1 MSLDLAALV
10 WKETR
15 QFMHDTG
22 DVREAA
28 NHVVEALIGQ
38 HSAEEIRD
46 AFKFDG
52 AIKLAVGDYL
62 GEHEENDLEED
73 ERDELLDQ
81 YDDDGE
87 FNYDD
92 Y

>member
-1 MSLDLAALV
+1 VSLDLAALV

-22 DVREAA
+22 DIREAA
-28 NHVVEALIGQ
+28 NHVVEALMTSN
-38 HSAEEIRD
+38 SAEEIRE

-52 AIKLAVGDYL
+52 AIKLAVGAYL
-62 GEHEENDLEED
+62 GEHDEDDFEED

>member
-1 MSLDLAALV
+1 ML
-10 WKETR
+10 
-15 QFMHDTG
+15 DTG

-28 NHVVEALIGQ
+28 DSVVAALMQG
-38 HSAEEIRD
+38 HNADEIRE

-52 AIKLAVGDYL
+52 AIKMAVGNYL
-62 GEHEENDLEED
+62 GENDVDDFEDEEED
-73 ERDELLDQ
+73 ELLNQ

-87 FNYDD
+87 FNYDE

>member
-22 DVREAA
+22 DIREAA
-28 NHVVEALIGQ
+28 NHVVEALMSQ
-38 HSAEEIRD
+38 SSAEEIRE

-52 AIKLAVGDYL
+52 AIKHSTGFFSKVKRYR
-62 GEHEENDLEED
+62 HETILRCVSTTDKN
-73 ERDELLDQ
+73 
-81 YDDDGE
+81 
-87 FNYDD
+87 
-92 Y
+92 

>member
-10 WKETR
+10 WKESR
-15 QFMHDTG
+15 QFLHDKE
-22 DVREAA
+22 DLQEAA

-38 HSAEEIRD
+38 YSAEEIRD

-62 GEHEENDLEED
+62 GEYEEDDLEED

>member
-1 MSLDLAALV
+1 VSLDLAALV
-10 WKETR
+10 WKEAR

-22 DVREAA
+22 DTREAA
-28 NHVVEALIGQ
+28 NHVVEALIS
-38 HSAEEIRD
+38 HHTAEEIRE

-62 GEHEENDLEED
+62 GEAEENDLEED
-73 ERDELLDQ
+73 ERDELLEQ
-81 YDDDGE
+81 YDEDGE
-87 FNYDD
+87 FNYDE

>member
-62 GEHEENDLEED
+62 GEHEEDDLEED

-81 YDDDGE
+81 YDEDGE

>member
-1 MSLDLAALV
+1 MSLEIAALV

-22 DVREAA
+22 DVKEAS

-38 HSAEEIRD
+38 FSAEEIRD

-62 GEHEENDLEED
+62 GEHEEDDLEED

-81 YDDDGE
+81 YDEDGE
-87 FNYDD
+87 FNYDE

>member
-22 DVREAA
+22 DIKEAA
-28 NHVVEALIGQ
+28 NHVVEALMS
-38 HSAEEIRD
+38 HNSAEEIRE

-62 GEHEENDLEED
+62 GESHEDDLEED
-73 ERDELLDQ
+73 ERDELLEQ
-81 YDDDGE
+81 YDEDGE
-87 FNYDD
+87 FNYDE

>member
-22 DVREAA
+22 DITEAA
-28 NHVVEALIGQ
+28 DAVVAVLMLNHN
-38 HSAEEIRD
+38 SDEIRE

-52 AIKLAVGDYL
+52 AIKMAVGNYL
-62 GEHEENDLEED
+62 GENDEDDFEDEEED
-73 ERDELLDQ
+73 ELLNQ

-87 FNYDD
+87 FNYDE

>member
-15 QFMHDTG
+15 PFMLDTG
-22 DVREAA
+22 DITEAA
-28 NHVVEALIGQ
+28 DAVVAALMLNHNAD
-38 HSAEEIRD
+38 EIRE

-52 AIKLAVGDYL
+52 AIKMAVGNYL
-62 GEHEENDLEED
+62 GENDVDDFEDEEED
-73 ERDELLDQ
+73 ELLNQ
-81 YDDDGE
+81 YNDDGE

>member
-1 MSLDLAALV
+1 
-10 WKETR
+10 
-15 QFMHDTG
+15 MHDTG

-38 HSAEEIRD
+38 HSAEEIGD

-52 AIKLAVGDYL
+52 ARKLAVGDYL
-62 GEHEENDLEED
+62 GEHEEDDLEED

>member
-22 DVREAA
+22 DITEAA
-28 NHVVEALIGQ
+28 DSVVAALMLNHNAD
-38 HSAEEIRD
+38 EIRE

-52 AIKLAVGDYL
+52 AIKLAVGNYL
-62 GEHEENDLEED
+62 GEAEEDDFEEEEED
-73 ERDELLDQ
+73 ELLNQ

-87 FNYDD
+87 FKYDE

>member
-15 QFMHDTG
+15 QFIHDTG
-22 DVREAA
+22 DIREAA
-28 NHVVEALIGQ
+28 DHVVEALIGQ
-38 HSAEEIRD
+38 HSAEELRE

-52 AIKLAVGDYL
+52 AIKLAIANYL
-62 GEHEENDLEED
+62 GEAEEDDFEED
-73 ERDELLDQ
+73 EEDELLNQ

>member
-15 QFMHDTG
+15 PFMLDTG

-28 NHVVEALIGQ
+28 DSVVAALMQG
-38 HSAEEIRD
+38 HNADEIRE

-52 AIKLAVGDYL
+52 AIKMAVGNYL
-62 GEHEENDLEED
+62 GENDVDDFEDEEED
-73 ERDELLDQ
+73 ELLNQ

-87 FNYDD
+87 FKYDE

>member
-28 NHVVEALIGQ
+28 NHVVEALIG
-38 HSAEEIRD
+38 HYSAEEIRD
-46 AFKFDG
+46 AFKFDN
-52 AIKLAVGDYL
+52 L
-62 GEHEENDLEED
+62 
-73 ERDELLDQ
+73 
-81 YDDDGE
+81 
-87 FNYDD
+87 
-92 Y
+92 

>member
-1 MSLDLAALV
+1 VSLDLAALV

-15 QFMHDTG
+15 PFMLDTG
-22 DVREAA
+22 DIREAA
-28 NHVVEALIGQ
+28 NHVVEALIRH

-62 GEHEENDLEED
+62 GEHEEDDLEED

-81 YDDDGE
+81 YDEDGE
-87 FNYDD
+87 FNYDE

>member
-1 MSLDLAALV
+1 
-10 WKETR
+10 
-15 QFMHDTG
+15 MHDTG

-62 GEHEENDLEED
+62 GEHEEDDLEED

-81 YDDDGE
+81 YDEDGE

>member
-1 MSLDLAALV
+1 VSLDLAVLV

-15 QFMHDTG
+15 QFMHDKV
-22 DVREAA
+22 DLQEAA
-28 NHVVEALIGQ
+28 NHVVEGLLQ
-38 HSAEEIRD
+38 HHTPEELRD

-52 AIKLAVGDYL
+52 TIKLAIADYL
-62 GEHEENDLEED
+62 GEAEEDDLEDD

>member
-10 WKETR
+10 WKETK
-15 QFMHDTG
+15 QFIHDT
-22 DVREAA
+22 DDIREAA
-28 NHVVEALIGQ
+28 DHVVEALIGK
-38 HSAEEIRD
+38 HTVEELRE

-52 AIKLAVGDYL
+52 AIKLAIANYL
-62 GEHEENDLEED
+62 GEADEDDFDEDEED
-73 ERDELLDQ
+73 ELLSH

>member
-1 MSLDLAALV
+1 LSLEIAALV

-22 DVREAA
+22 DVKEAA
-28 NHVVEALIGQ
+28 NHVVEALIGH
-38 HSAEEIRD
+38 HSAEEIRE

-62 GEHEENDLEED
+62 GEADEDDFEEE
-73 ERDELLDQ
+73 ERDELLEQ

-87 FNYDD
+87 FNYDE

>member
-22 DVREAA
+22 DIREAA
-28 NHVVEALIGQ
+28 NHVVEALMTS
-38 HSAEEIRD
+38 HSAEEIRE

-62 GEHEENDLEED
+62 GEAEEDDFEED

-87 FNYDD
+87 FNYDE

>member
-22 DVREAA
+22 DIREAA
-28 NHVVEALIGQ
+28 DHVVEALIGQ
-38 HSAEEIRD
+38 HSAEELRE

-52 AIKLAVGDYL
+52 AIKMAVGDYL
-62 GEHEENDLEED
+62 GEHDEDDIEEEE
-73 ERDELLDQ
+73 EDELLDQ
-81 YDDDGE
+81 FNDDGE
-87 FNYDD
+87 FDYDE

>member
-22 DVREAA
+22 DIKEAA
-28 NHVVEALIGQ
+28 NHVVETLMS
-38 HSAEEIRD
+38 HCSAEEIRE

-62 GEHEENDLEED
+62 GEHEEDDLEED

-81 YDDDGE
+81 YDEDGE

>member
-1 MSLDLAALV
+1 
-10 WKETR
+10 
-15 QFMHDTG
+15 MHDTG

-62 GEHEENDLEED
+62 GEHEEDDLEED

>member
-1 MSLDLAALV
+1 MSLEIAALV

-22 DVREAA
+22 DVKEAA

-38 HSAEEIRD
+38 FSAEEIRE

-62 GEHEENDLEED
+62 GEHEEDDLEED

-81 YDDDGE
+81 YDEDGE
-87 FNYDD
+87 FNYDE

>member
-1 MSLDLAALV
+1 VSLDLAALV

-62 GEHEENDLEED
+62 GEHEEDDLEED

-81 YDDDGE
+81 YDEDGE

>member
-1 MSLDLAALV
+1 MSLDLAVLV

-15 QFMHDTG
+15 QFMHDKE
-22 DVREAA
+22 DLQEAA

-38 HSAEEIRD
+38 HSPEELRE

-52 AIKLAVGDYL
+52 AIKLAVADYL
-62 GEHEENDLEED
+62 GEAEEDDFEDD

>member
-15 QFMHDTG
+15 PFMLDTG
-22 DVREAA
+22 DIRE
-28 NHVVEALIGQ
+28 
-38 HSAEEIRD
+38 

-62 GEHEENDLEED
+62 GEADEDDFEED
-73 ERDELLDQ
+73 ERDELLEQ

-87 FNYDD
+87 FNYDE

>member
-15 QFMHDTG
+15 PFMHDTG

-62 GEHEENDLEED
+62 GEHEEDDLEED

>member
-22 DVREAA
+22 DIREAA
-28 NHVVEALIGQ
+28 DHVVEALIQ
-38 HSAEEIRD
+38 HHTPEELRE

-52 AIKLAVGDYL
+52 AIKLAVGNYL
-62 GEHEENDLEED
+62 GEAEEDDFEEEEED
-73 ERDELLDQ
+73 ELLNQ

-87 FNYDD
+87 FNYDE